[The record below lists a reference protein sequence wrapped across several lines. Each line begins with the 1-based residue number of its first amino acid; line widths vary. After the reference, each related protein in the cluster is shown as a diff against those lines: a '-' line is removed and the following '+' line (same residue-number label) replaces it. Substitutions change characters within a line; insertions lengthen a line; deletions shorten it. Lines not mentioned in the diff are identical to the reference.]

1 MRAFKRSER
10 IADQIKRD
18 IAGVVS
24 DLVQD
29 RIGAIVTVSRVEVS
43 DDLKYA
49 HIHYTVLNE
58 NPELM
63 KRVQELLTQRTK
75 HVQME
80 IARHLRIRRVPEV
93 AFHYDEALVESLR
106 VARLIEEVTAK
117 REHDDDTTENS

>member
-1 MRAFKRSER
+1 MRSFKRSER

-18 IAGVVS
+18 IAGEVS

-29 RIGAIVTVSRVEVS
+29 RVGAIVTVSRVEVS

-49 HIHYTVLNE
+49 HIYYTVLNE
-58 NPELM
+58 NAELM
-63 KRVQELLTQRTK
+63 KRVQELLTQRTR
-75 HVQME
+75 HIQME

-106 VARLIEEVTAK
+106 VARLIDEVTAK
-117 REHDDDTTENS
+117 RDHDDDTAENT